1 MRNKKIKYF
10 YLTHGKLGLECLK
23 GLIEKRYSPG
33 FVIIHSNY
41 ENEKSANEFFKP
53 IGKICSLNGIKLF
66 KTDRISDLQNNF
78 KKYEIGIC
86 VGFME
91 IINKEILNIPE
102 LGILNLHCG
111 RLPYYRGR
119 APISRTIMD
128 GNKVLTMTI
137 HKMDEGVDSGDILL
151 EEEIQVKSND
161 DVNTLYEKCC
171 KKSSEAVMKAIEK
184 IYSEN
189 NPDNAYKKQDLSL
202 KQKPNKK
209 ISDDERR
216 IDWNKCI
223 ESIYNKIRALTI
235 PYPCAYGI
243 YSDAKYYFIKSKVL
257 KGITDKSRKPG
268 EIMLVDK
275 NYIVIVCK
283 DGLLKI
289 TDIQKEGNVKIDFKE
304 YFKKGGKFK

>member
-1 MRNKKIKYF
+1 MSNKNIKYF

-23 GLIEKRYSPG
+23 GLIKKKYPPEFVVIHKAYETEKLL
-33 FVIIHSNY
+33 ND
-41 ENEKSANEFFKP
+41 FFQP
-53 IGKICSLNGIKLF
+53 IERICFLNDIKLYKTVRVSEF
-66 KTDRISDLQNNF
+66 KNNF
-78 KKYEIGIC
+78 RGHDIGIC

-91 IINKEILNIPE
+91 IIGKEILYIPE

-119 APISRTIMD
+119 APISRTIID
-128 GNKVLTMTI
+128 GNKALTLTI
-137 HKMDEGVDSGDILL
+137 HKMDEGVDSGDILF
-151 EEEIQVKSND
+151 EEDIQIKSND

-171 KKSSEAVMKAIEK
+171 KISSEAVIKGIVK
-184 IYSEN
+184 ICSEN
-189 NPDNAYKKQDLSL
+189 NPENAYKKQDLSL
-202 KQKPNKK
+202 KQRPNKK

-216 IDWNKCI
+216 IDWNEST
-223 ESIYNKIRALTI
+223 ESIHNKIRALTM

-268 EIMLVDK
+268 EIMLVDE
-275 NYIVIVCK
+275 NYILINCK

-289 TDIQKEGNVKIDFKE
+289 TDMQKEGNVKIDFKE
-304 YFKKGGKFK
+304 FFKKGGKFK